1 MRTDPVTKLERL
13 ATERLPE
20 LEREGQPILITQNG
34 MPRAYLV
41 DVESYERLRQR
52 VEILEGLVRS
62 EAAPTKGRDTSH
74 AEAGERVST
83 RLESSGARPA
93 SAAGS
98 ARCTESGARLV
109 IERGDADRSSVRPPE

>member
-1 MRTDPVTKLERL
+1 MRTDLVTKLERL

-20 LEREGQPILITQNG
+20 LERDAQPILITQDG

-52 VEILEGLVRS
+52 VAILEGLVRS
-62 EAAPTKGRDTSH
+62 EAVPTKDRGTSH
-74 AEAGERVST
+74 GEARERVST

-98 ARCTESGARLV
+98 THCTESGARLV
-109 IERGDADRSSVRPPE
+109 IERRDADRSSVRPPE